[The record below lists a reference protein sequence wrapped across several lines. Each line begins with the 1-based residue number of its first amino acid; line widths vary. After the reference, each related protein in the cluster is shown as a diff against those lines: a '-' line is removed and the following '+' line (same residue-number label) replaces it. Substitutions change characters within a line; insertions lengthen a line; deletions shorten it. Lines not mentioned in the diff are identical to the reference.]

1 MNANKIVK
9 KKTNEK
15 NEKYAK
21 KCVKKNIYG
30 TPDFLCFLKLNK
42 ILNKL
47 RRREQEREE
56 FV

>member
-21 KCVKKNIYG
+21 KCVKKLFMVHQIFYV
-30 TPDFLCFLKLNK
+30 F
-42 ILNKL
+42 
-47 RRREQEREE
+47 
-56 FV
+56 